1 MGVPLWMTPSMAGP
15 VLIFPGIKHIPRY
28 LCTPDFGSI
37 QGPSAL
43 QRNKKDIL
51 CFLKVISSWLPDSF
65 KCQIN
70 SQNIKGTFPSHPR
83 RLEAK
88 IQPNIVAA
96 LDNPESLLDKISPY
110 LMELVMTRFS
120 FAMFAFGVSLTFRTS
135 AGIAQ
140 LRSVFLT
147 LVCTLKTMLSPW
159 GILIQTLFPLKCFFN
174 GV

>member
-1 MGVPLWMTPSMAGP
+1 MPMYPWLWFYPGSKCLAAQQKKHPL
-15 VLIFPGIKHIPRY
+15 L
-28 LCTPDFGSI
+28 
-37 QGPSAL
+37 
-43 QRNKKDIL
+43 
-51 CFLKVISSWLPDSF
+51 LKVISSWLPDSF

-70 SQNIKGTFPSHPR
+70 SQNIKGTFPSHPGQ
-83 RLEAK
+83 LEAK

-140 LRSVFLT
+140 LRSAFLT